1 MKRVLTKKLLPGMM
15 LANDVFSYDSN
26 IRLLDKGTVLSEKD
40 IARLAFYSIIDV
52 LIEENP
58 VETKAS
64 QDAGNSGLTYSERLK
79 QSEEFKEF
87 KHDFEECAEKFEHTI
102 GDILKGNKDLDLDE
116 MISPIYSL
124 LGKGRTAANIFDMLH
139 NLRLYD
145 DATYTHCVNVGLITN
160 ILAQWLKWSE
170 PEIELATQAGL
181 FHDIGKLM
189 IPDSIITKPGQL
201 TDSEY
206 SIIKTHPQKGYEAM
220 RPLAIS
226 NHVKNAA
233 LMHHERCDGTG
244 YPLKLRGP
252 QIDKYAKAVAIAD
265 VYDAMTS
272 SRYYRGPLCP
282 FIAISMFEDEGF
294 QKYDAEMIFAFL
306 HNIVNTYLLNTV
318 RLNTGEIGEIIYIN
332 TSHLSRPT
340 IKVGN
345 DYVDLSKCPG
355 VYIQEI
361 I

>member
-1 MKRVLTKKLLPGMM
+1 MV

-26 IRLLDKGTVLSEKD
+26 TKLIDKGTVLGEKD

-52 LIEENP
+52 LIEDTP
-58 VETKAS
+58 VHDEPDKGGDSTGS
-64 QDAGNSGLTYSERLK
+64 THSERLK
-79 QSEEFKEF
+79 HSKEFQEFKA
-87 KHDFEECAEKFEHTI
+87 DFEQCTSRFEHTI
-102 GDILKGNKDLDLDE
+102 GDILKGNKELDIDD
-116 MISPIYSL
+116 MMSPIYSL
-124 LGKGRTAANIFDMLH
+124 LGEGRNTSNIFDMLH

-145 DATYTHCVNVGLITN
+145 DATYTHCINVALISN
-160 ILAQWLKWSE
+160 IIAQWLRWDE
-170 PEIELATQAGL
+170 AEIETATQAGL
-181 FHDIGKLM
+181 FHDIGKLL

-201 TDSEY
+201 TDAEY
-206 SIIKTHPQKGYEAM
+206 TLVKTHPQKGYDAM
-220 RPLAIS
+220 RPLSIS
-226 NHVKNAA
+226 THVKNAA

-252 QIDKYAKAVAIAD
+252 QIDKFAKLVAIAD

-272 SRYYRGPLCP
+272 ARYYRGPLCP

-294 QKYDAEMIFAFL
+294 QKYDPEMILAFL

-318 RLNTGEIGEIIYIN
+318 RLNTGETGEIIFIN
-332 TSHLSRPT
+332 STHLSRPT

-345 DYVDLSKCPG
+345 DYIDLSKCPG